1 MKEAFRV
8 LSTHEDRDSKFLRS
22 VTPICVMSANGYPDA
37 SGYLNARGY
46 LKVARVPF
54 LLLPVSLTVVG
65 AAASAYAGEFDLT
78 NTSLALVGLV
88 LLNVSVN
95 AINEYSDWRRGI
107 DEETNPTKFSGGSK
121 AIVESEVEPTG
132 ALALGLLTLFVSFL
146 IGMYFLY
153 TYGAAM
159 LPLVLVGGVLV
170 VGYTD
175 LFARFGLGEVS
186 AGLGLGSLPVVGVGF
201 VQSGSFSPVV
211 VAASVPCFFMTFN
224 LLLLN
229 EFPDVEADT
238 KGGRTNLIT
247 LLGERR
253 AKHFYVAFCLV
264 CGLSIVSL
272 SASGFLPRTSLLAL
286 TGFAFLYRPVLAC
299 LKNEKVTEA
308 ALGRNVGWI
317 IVTNLLLGV
326 SFAQPAWFGLA

>member
-1 MKEAFRV
+1 
-8 LSTHEDRDSKFLRS
+8 
-22 VTPICVMSANGYPDA
+22 MSANGYPDA

-65 AAASAYAGEFDLT
+65 ASASAYVGEFDLT
-78 NTSLALVGLV
+78 NTLLALFGLV

-107 DEETNPTKFSGGSK
+107 DEDTNPTKFSGGSK
-121 AIVESEVEPTG
+121 AIIESEIEPKK
-132 ALALGLLTLFVSFL
+132 ALAFGVLTLFISFL
-146 IGMYFLY
+146 IGLYFLY
-153 TYGAAM
+153 LYGAAM
-159 LPLVLVGGVLV
+159 VPLIIAGGVLV

-175 LFARFGLGEVS
+175 FFARLGLGEFS
-186 AGLGLGSLPVVGVGF
+186 AGLGLGTLPVLGVGF
-201 VQSGSFSPVV
+201 VQSGSVDAVV
-211 VAASVPCFFMTFN
+211 LAVSVPCFFLTFN

-229 EFPDVEADT
+229 EFPDFRADK

-253 AKHFYVAFCLV
+253 AKYAYVIICAA
-264 CGLSIVSL
+264 CGLSIVL
-272 SASGFLPRTSLLAL
+272 LGVSALLPLRSLLAL
-286 TGFAFLYRPVLAC
+286 GGFVLLYTPVLVC
-299 LKNEKVTEA
+299 LRDADITED
-308 ALGRNVGWI
+308 ALGRNVGWV

-326 SFAQPAWFGLA
+326 SFLEPAWFGLG